1 LKNLYECGT
10 LSSGKMFGND
20 VALLLGMIERGEKE
34 ERKRADEEKTFFN
47 GGFGEVLEVY
57 SVQPAFVF

>member
-1 LKNLYECGT
+1 
-10 LSSGKMFGND
+10 MFGND

-34 ERKRADEEKTFFN
+34 GRKGADEEKTFFN
-47 GGFGEVLEVY
+47 GGFREVLAVY